1 MLNIIVSPVF
11 AIFGFMLKTW
21 CACVCVCGR
30 DHERVILCYTVCI
43 SVIWWIYLVSVI

>member
-21 CACVCVCGR
+21 CACVCV
-30 DHERVILCYTVCI
+30 VATMNVWFYVTVF
-43 SVIWWIYLVSVI
+43 VFL